1 MNDHRSREQ
10 AQESHPTRRVVLGGA
25 VAVSVGALAG
35 CLGDDEAPDAI
46 SIPSEHAC
54 EQCSMEIGRHPGPN
68 GQAHYDD
75 PEELFDEDR
84 PAMFCASTCAYVWTF
99 EREDEG
105 HEPTAFYLTDY
116 SSVDEEVEED
126 AGIVEISSHLEEDTF
141 ALVGDLTLVVDSDVE
156 GAMGPSMIG
165 FSDADEAEEFQ
176 AEWGGDLYDHDDVT
190 PDLVMSLM

>member
-1 MNDHRSREQ
+1 MNDNRSRERV
-10 AQESHPTRRVVLGGA
+10 QESRPTRRLFLGGA

-35 CLGDDEAPDAI
+35 CLGDDDVPDPI
-46 SIPSEHAC
+46 SIPSEQAC
-54 EQCSMEIGRHPGPN
+54 DQCSMEIGRHPGPN
-68 GQAHYDD
+68 GQAHYAE
-75 PEELFDEDR
+75 PEAVVGEDR

-116 SSVDEEVEED
+116 SSVDEEVQED
-126 AGIVEISSHLEEDTF
+126 AGIVEISSHLEEETF
-141 ALVGDLTLVVDSDVE
+141 ALAGDLTLVVDSDVE

-165 FSDADEAEEFQ
+165 FSDADEAEAFQ